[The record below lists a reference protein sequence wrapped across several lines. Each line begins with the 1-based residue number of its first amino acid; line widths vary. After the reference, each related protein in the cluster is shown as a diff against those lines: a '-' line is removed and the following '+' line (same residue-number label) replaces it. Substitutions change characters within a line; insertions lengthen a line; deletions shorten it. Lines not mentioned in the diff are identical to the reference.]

1 MGDNDDRVIKVDQ
14 KFFKP
19 CDRIQIQ
26 MVGRL
31 IKEKDIRIS
40 EEGFCK
46 KNFHFLSAV
55 EIFHNSIVKVRFNS
69 QTIKKNGRIT
79 FSFPSV
85 QFGKFAF
92 KLTGT
97 HTILF
102 CEIFFHIDRIF
113 FLHNLI
119 KAGITHDYCV
129 QYLTVIIFIMVLFK
143 NRETLALIHRDI
155 AFARFQ
161 FSRKNF

>member
-31 IKEKDIRIS
+31 IKKKDIRIS
-40 EEGFCK
+40 EKGFCK
-46 KNFHFLSAV
+46 KNFYLLSAV
-55 EIFHNSIVKVRFNS
+55 KVFHNSIMKIRFNS
-69 QTIKKNGRIT
+69 EAVKKNGRIT

-85 QFGKFAF
+85 QLGKFAF
-92 KLTGT
+92 KFTGA
-97 HTILF
+97 HTVFF

-113 FLHNLI
+113 FFHDLI
-119 KAGITHDYCV
+119 KTGITHDDCI
-129 QYLTVIIFIMVLFK
+129 QYLAVIIFVMVLFED
-143 NRETLALIHRDI
+143 RETLTLVHRDI
-155 AFARFQ
+155 AFARFE
-161 FSRKNF
+161 FS